1 MRGTIV
7 TALGQL
13 GKVTA
18 MALCRSSPRYEPDPR
33 AVVALLTDIERDAT
47 FQRAWACFTEFGVAE
62 RHFNELESRYRALA
76 STWVLATF
84 VGIGFVLSR
93 GELQLPF
100 DRLVAATV
108 VGIAGSA
115 GIVLLWV
122 MDLLVY
128 HQLLAVVFMQ
138 GLVLEKRYRW
148 LPQLRT
154 MMVASQGRRGVTPR
168 IVWFYIGSSGVL
180 LAAAGTALAFY
191 LDRYDAAAVVG
202 CALGFGLAIVLLGAA
217 MFWTTIR
224 AGEATRLA
232 HEEDKS

>member
-1 MRGTIV
+1 MKLR
-7 TALGQL
+7 
-13 GKVTA
+13 
-18 MALCRSSPRYEPDPR
+18 RSSPRYEPDPR
-33 AVVALLTDIERDAT
+33 TVEALLADIDRDTT
-47 FQRAWACFTEFGVAE
+47 FERAWACFTEFGVSE

-84 VGIGFVLSR
+84 VGIGFILTR

-100 DRLVAATV
+100 DRLVAAAA
-108 VGIAGSA
+108 VGFAGSA

-128 HQLLAVVFMQ
+128 HQLLGVVFMQ
-138 GLVLEKRYRW
+138 GLALEKRYRW
-148 LPQLRT
+148 LPQMRT
-154 MMVASQGRRGVTPR
+154 MMVASQGNHGVTPR

-191 LDRYDAAAVVG
+191 LDRYGAAAVVG
-202 CALGFGLAIVLLGAA
+202 CALGFGLAIVLLGAV

-224 AGEATRLA
+224 AGEAARLTHA
-232 HEEDKS
+232 QAER